1 MNKLF
6 WNIKQKYQKFTRG
19 YSDEELWNLD
29 KTICEWL
36 LPRLKTFKE
45 KTIGYPHDFNDLEEW
60 KETIQK
66 MIDAFEIY
74 STDLPDYAYSSYE
87 EDCKQMEEG
96 FELFSKYFY
105 NLWW

>member
-1 MNKLF
+1 
-6 WNIKQKYQKFTRG
+6 
-19 YSDEELWNLD
+19 
-29 KTICEWL
+29 
-36 LPRLKTFKE
+36 
-45 KTIGYPHDFNDLEEW
+45 
-60 KETIQK
+60 

-105 NLWW
+105 NLWL